1 MSDYLN
7 GDKPLMVAEGLRLQ
21 AYVRSLFGS
30 GAPVF
35 HKALWFGLSKWGVD
49 GTTAEDLLE
58 HHYNE
63 VTEEEAEDGALTTMP
78 RCMTFGEYV
87 RTIADTIGYD
97 VVITDVWNW
106 VHGHVDCVDSLG
118 EDYDYA
124 FTWFL
129 WNLAELLG
137 EFDEHLLMMEVEVI
151 P

>member
-7 GDKPLMVAEGLRLQ
+7 GDKPMLVAEGLRLQ
-21 AYVRSLFGS
+21 SYVRSLFAS
-30 GAPVF
+30 DAPVF

-49 GTTAEDLLE
+49 GDVAVDLLE

-78 RCMTFGEYV
+78 RCMAFGEYV
-87 RTIADTIGYD
+87 RTLADTIGYD
-97 VVITDVWNW
+97 VVISDVFDY
-106 VHGHVDCVDSLG
+106 VHGHGVPENLG

-129 WNLAELLG
+129 WNLGELLG
-137 EFDEHLLMMEVEVI
+137 EFDDRLLMMELEVI